1 VDRKATARSDNSK
14 DLLTERAMAY
24 QGRLRHR
31 PQASYRELYAA
42 VDALAERVL
51 DSDAPDVPADVR
63 RLAN

>member
-1 VDRKATARSDNSK
+1 M
-14 DLLTERAMAY
+14 TERAMACP
-24 QGRLRHR
+24 GRLKHR

-51 DSDAPDVPADVR
+51 GSDAPDVPADVR